1 MLEKLLKF
9 KKKISHLNY
18 IKKVIYMRNKIALLF
33 LSQLLP
39 QEKKRWSN
47 LFEEYPDKV
56 GDPHVRLS

>member
-1 MLEKLLKF
+1 
-9 KKKISHLNY
+9 
-18 IKKVIYMRNKIALLF
+18 MRNKIALLF